1 MINKKQKKIIQI
13 VLFSFIS
20 IFILFCIIACLPK
33 PPITPAKV
41 IAELELNKD
50 ITVYSN
56 DIVDLD
62 SPKVYNVNGEYYF
75 GDFYYINDN
84 IVYALDLSNSKMI
97 IAEGNDIRNFNL
109 EYNSL
114 EKSKISLID
123 DNQNIY
129 ITGYDSRFIDNII
142 VSNITISLPSESP
155 TVEGDDNP
163 RTGTYT
169 ITVTNTNYTKV
180 GFVSLNK
187 ISPEGKILYNIDSII
202 ENEYESL
209 IKLFSLTNDKFAVLK
224 RDRNKIPIINIYDM
238 NTGKM
243 ENEYLLSTIEY
254 ADTNTMSYREIIDC
268 VYVADKEVIA
278 ILTMNIENGKHKDDV
293 IYTTEINNFNL
304 AEGYRI
310 PSRDNSL
317 AVGISSSGRVTYTGI
332 ENGMYFFI
340 RTNPFLSQNYSKE
353 YMGTDGL
360 NKLRGINIFNDLI
373 YGFSVE
379 NDKIR
384 FQNY

>member
-1 MINKKQKKIIQI
+1 MRFNRFTILLIILSLI
-13 VLFSFIS
+13 IFS
-20 IFILFCIIACLPK
+20 CIISCLPK

-62 SPKVYNVNGEYYF
+62 SPKVYNVNGQYYF

-97 IAEGNDIRNFNL
+97 IAEGSDIRNFNL
-109 EYNSL
+109 EYNNL

-129 ITGYDSRFIDNII
+129 ITGHDLRLIDNIV
-142 VSNITISLPSESP
+142 VSNITMTLPSESP

-163 RTGTYT
+163 HTGTYT
-169 ITVTNTNYTKV
+169 IQVTNTNYTKV

-243 ENEYLLSTIEY
+243 ENEYLLSAIEY

-268 VYVADKEVIA
+268 VYIVDKEVIA

-304 AEGYRI
+304 IEGYRI

-353 YMGTDGL
+353 YMGTDGF
-360 NKLRGINIFNDLI
+360 NKLRGINIFNDYI
-373 YGFSVE
+373 YIMF
-379 NDKIR
+379 
-384 FQNY
+384 FF

>member
-1 MINKKQKKIIQI
+1 MRFNRFTILLIILSLI
-13 VLFSFIS
+13 IFS
-20 IFILFCIIACLPK
+20 CIISCLPK
-33 PPITPAKV
+33 PPITPAKI

-62 SPKVYNVNGEYYF
+62 SPKVYNVNGQYYF

-97 IAEGNDIRNFNL
+97 IAEGSDIRNFNL
-109 EYNSL
+109 EYNNL

-129 ITGYDSRFIDNII
+129 ITGHDLRLIDNIV
-142 VSNITISLPSESP
+142 VSNITMTLPSESP

-163 RTGTYT
+163 HTGTYT
-169 ITVTNTNYTKV
+169 IQVTNTNYTKV

-243 ENEYLLSTIEY
+243 ENEYLLSAIEY

-268 VYVADKEVIA
+268 VYVEDKEVIA

-304 AEGYRI
+304 VEGYRI

-360 NKLRGINIFNDLI
+360 NKLRGINIFNDSI

-379 NDKIR
+379 NDKIK

>member
-1 MINKKQKKIIQI
+1 MRFNRFTILLIILSLVI
-13 VLFSFIS
+13 FS
-20 IFILFCIIACLPK
+20 CIISCLPK

-62 SPKVYNVNGEYYF
+62 SPKVYNVNGQYYF

-97 IAEGNDIRNFNL
+97 IAEGSDIRNFNL
-109 EYNSL
+109 EYNNL

-129 ITGYDSRFIDNII
+129 ITGHDLRLIDNIV
-142 VSNITISLPSESP
+142 VSNITMTLPSESP

-163 RTGTYT
+163 HTGTYT
-169 ITVTNTNYTKV
+169 IQVTNTNYTKV

-243 ENEYLLSTIEY
+243 ENEYLLSAIEY

-268 VYVADKEVIA
+268 VYIVDKEVIA

-304 AEGYRI
+304 IEGYRI

-360 NKLRGINIFNDLI
+360 NKLRGINIFNDSI

-379 NDKIR
+379 NDKIK

>member
-1 MINKKQKKIIQI
+1 MRINYFIILLTI
-13 VLFSFIS
+13 LFL
-20 IFILFCIIACLPK
+20 FILSCLPK

-62 SPKVYNVNGEYYF
+62 SPKVYNVNGQYYF
-75 GDFYYINDN
+75 GDFYYINNN
-84 IVYALDLSNSKMI
+84 IVYALDLSNSRII
-97 IAEGNDIRNFNL
+97 IAESDNIKYIPL
-109 EYNSL
+109 EYKNL

-123 DNQNIY
+123 NNQNIY
-129 ITGYDSRFIDNII
+129 ITGHETRYIGNVV
-142 VSNITISLPSESP
+142 VSNITMSLPSESP
-155 TVEGDDNP
+155 TAEGDEVSH
-163 RTGTYT
+163 RGTYT
-169 ITVTNTNYTKV
+169 IIVTNTNYTKV

-187 ISPEGKILYNIDSII
+187 ISPEGNVLYNIDSIV

-224 RDRNKIPIINIYDM
+224 RDKNKIPIIDIYDM

-254 ADTNTMSYREIIDC
+254 VDTNTMSYREIIDC
-268 VYVADKEVIA
+268 VYVEGKEVIA

-293 IYTTEINNFNL
+293 IYTTGINNFNL
-304 AEGYRI
+304 IEGYRI
-310 PSRDNSL
+310 PSRNNSL

-360 NKLRGINIFNDLI
+360 NKLRGINIFNDSI
-373 YGFSVE
+373 YGFLIE
-379 NDKIR
+379 NDKIK

>member
-1 MINKKQKKIIQI
+1 MRFNRFTILLI
-13 VLFSFIS
+13 VLLLIIFS
-20 IFILFCIIACLPK
+20 CIISCLPK
-33 PPITPAKV
+33 PPITPAKI

-75 GDFYYINDN
+75 GDFYYIEGN
-84 IVYALDLSNSKMI
+84 IVYALDLSNSRMI
-97 IAEGNDIRNFNL
+97 IAEGSNIRNFAL
-109 EYNSL
+109 EYKNL

-129 ITGYDSRFIDNII
+129 LTGHDLRLVDNIVI
-142 VSNITISLPSESP
+142 TNITMTLPSESP

-163 RTGTYT
+163 HTGTYT
-169 ITVTNTNYTKV
+169 IQVTNTNYTKV

-238 NTGKM
+238 NTGIM

-268 VYVADKEVIA
+268 VYVEGKDVIA

-293 IYTTEINNFNL
+293 IYTTGINNFNL
-304 AEGYRI
+304 IEGYRI

-360 NKLRGINIFNDLI
+360 NKLRGINIFNDSI

-379 NDKIR
+379 SDKIK

>member
-1 MINKKQKKIIQI
+1 MRINYFIILLTI
-13 VLFSFIS
+13 LYL
-20 IFILFCIIACLPK
+20 FILSCLPK

-62 SPKVYNVNGEYYF
+62 SPKVYNVNGQYYF
-75 GDFYYINDN
+75 GDFYYINNN
-84 IVYALDLSNSKMI
+84 IVYALDLSNSRII
-97 IAEGNDIRNFNL
+97 IAESDNIKYIPL
-109 EYNSL
+109 EYKNL

-123 DNQNIY
+123 NNQNIY
-129 ITGYDSRFIDNII
+129 ITGHETRYIGNVVF
-142 VSNITISLPSESP
+142 SNITMSLPSESP
-155 TVEGDDNP
+155 TAEGDEVSH
-163 RTGTYT
+163 RGTYT
-169 ITVTNTNYTKV
+169 IIVTNTNYTKV

-187 ISPEGKILYNIDSII
+187 ISPEGNVLYNIDSIV

-224 RDRNKIPIINIYDM
+224 RDKNKTPIIDIYDM

-254 ADTNTMSYREIIDC
+254 VDTNTMSYREIIDC
-268 VYVADKEVIA
+268 VYVEGKEVIA

-293 IYTTEINNFNL
+293 IYTTGINNFNL
-304 AEGYRI
+304 IEGYRI
-310 PSRDNSL
+310 PSRNNSL

-360 NKLRGINIFNDLI
+360 NKLRGINIFNDSI
-373 YGFSVE
+373 YGFLIE
-379 NDKIR
+379 NDKIK

>member
-1 MINKKQKKIIQI
+1 MRINYFIILLTI
-13 VLFSFIS
+13 LFL
-20 IFILFCIIACLPK
+20 FILSCLPK

-62 SPKVYNVNGEYYF
+62 SPKVYNVNGQYYF
-75 GDFYYINDN
+75 GDFYYINNN
-84 IVYALDLSNSKMI
+84 IVYALDLSNSRII
-97 IAEGNDIRNFNL
+97 IAESDNIKYIPL
-109 EYNSL
+109 EYKNL

-123 DNQNIY
+123 NNQNIY
-129 ITGYDSRFIDNII
+129 ITGHEIRYIGNVV
-142 VSNITISLPSESP
+142 VSNITMSLPSESP
-155 TVEGDDNP
+155 TAEGDEVSH
-163 RTGTYT
+163 RGTYT
-169 ITVTNTNYTKV
+169 IIVTNTNYTKV

-187 ISPEGKILYNIDSII
+187 ISPEGKILYSVDSII

-209 IKLFSLTNDKFAVLK
+209 EKLFSLNDDKFAVLK
-224 RDRNKIPIINIYDM
+224 RDKNRIPIINIYDI

-243 ENEYLLSTIEY
+243 ENEYLLSSIEY

-268 VYVADKEVIA
+268 VYIFEKQLIA
-278 ILTMNIENGKHKDDV
+278 ILTMNIVNGKHKEDT

-304 AEGYRI
+304 KESYKI

-332 ENGMYFFI
+332 NNGMYFFI

-353 YMGTDGL
+353 YMGVDGL
-360 NKLRGINIFNDLI
+360 NKLRGINIFNDSI
-373 YGFSVE
+373 YGFLIE
-379 NDKIR
+379 NDKIK

>member
-1 MINKKQKKIIQI
+1 MRINYFIILLTI
-13 VLFSFIS
+13 LFL
-20 IFILFCIIACLPK
+20 FILSCLPK

-62 SPKVYNVNGEYYF
+62 SPKVYNVNGQYYF
-75 GDFYYINDN
+75 GDFYYINNN
-84 IVYALDLSNSKMI
+84 IVYALDLSNLRII
-97 IAEGNDIRNFNL
+97 IAESDNIKYIPL
-109 EYNSL
+109 EYKNL

-123 DNQNIY
+123 NNQNIY
-129 ITGYDSRFIDNII
+129 ITGHETRYIGNVV
-142 VSNITISLPSESP
+142 VSNITMSLPSESP
-155 TVEGDDNP
+155 TAEGDEASH
-163 RTGTYT
+163 RGTYT
-169 ITVTNTNYTKV
+169 IIVTNTNYTKV

-187 ISPEGKILYNIDSII
+187 ISPEGKILYSVDSII

-209 IKLFSLTNDKFAVLK
+209 EKLFSLNDDKFAVLK
-224 RDRNKIPIINIYDM
+224 RDKNRIPIINIYDI

-243 ENEYLLSTIEY
+243 ENEYLLSSIEY

-268 VYVADKEVIA
+268 VYIFEKQLIA
-278 ILTMNIENGKHKDDV
+278 ILTMNIVNGKHKEDT

-304 AEGYRI
+304 KEAYKI

-332 ENGMYFFI
+332 NNGMYFFI

-353 YMGTDGL
+353 YMGVDGL
-360 NKLRGINIFNDLI
+360 NKLRGINIFNDSI
-373 YGFSVE
+373 YGFLIE
-379 NDKIR
+379 NDKIK

>member
-1 MINKKQKKIIQI
+1 MRINYFIILLTI
-13 VLFSFIS
+13 LFL
-20 IFILFCIIACLPK
+20 FILSCLPK

-41 IAELELNKD
+41 IAELQLNKD

-62 SPKVYNVNGEYYF
+62 SPKVYNVNGQYYF
-75 GDFYYINDN
+75 GDFYYINNN
-84 IVYALDLSNSKMI
+84 IVYALDLSNSRII
-97 IAEGNDIRNFNL
+97 IAESDNIKYIPL
-109 EYNSL
+109 EYKNL

-123 DNQNIY
+123 NNQNIY
-129 ITGYDSRFIDNII
+129 ITGHETRYIGNVV
-142 VSNITISLPSESP
+142 VSNITMSLPSESP
-155 TVEGDDNP
+155 TAEGDEASH
-163 RTGTYT
+163 RGTYT
-169 ITVTNTNYTKV
+169 IIVTNTNYTKV

-187 ISPEGKILYNIDSII
+187 ISPEGKILYSVDSII

-209 IKLFSLTNDKFAVLK
+209 EKLFSLNDDKFAVLK
-224 RDRNKIPIINIYDM
+224 RDKNRIPIINIYDI

-243 ENEYLLSTIEY
+243 ENEYLLSSIEY

-268 VYVADKEVIA
+268 VYIFEKQLIA
-278 ILTMNIENGKHKDDV
+278 ILTMNIVNGKHKEDT

-304 AEGYRI
+304 KESYKI

-332 ENGMYFFI
+332 NNGMYFFI

-353 YMGTDGL
+353 YMGVDGL
-360 NKLRGINIFNDLI
+360 NKLRGINIFNDSI
-373 YGFSVE
+373 YGFLIE
-379 NDKIR
+379 NDKIK

>member
-1 MINKKQKKIIQI
+1 MRINYFIILLTI
-13 VLFSFIS
+13 LSL
-20 IFILFCIIACLPK
+20 FILSCLPK

-62 SPKVYNVNGEYYF
+62 SPKVYNVNGQYYF
-75 GDFYYINDN
+75 GDFYYINNN
-84 IVYALDLSNSKMI
+84 IVYALDLSNSRII
-97 IAEGNDIRNFNL
+97 IAESDNIKYIPL
-109 EYNSL
+109 EYKNL

-123 DNQNIY
+123 NNQNIY
-129 ITGYDSRFIDNII
+129 ITGHETRYIGNVV
-142 VSNITISLPSESP
+142 VSNITMSLPSESP
-155 TVEGDDNP
+155 TAEGDEVSH
-163 RTGTYT
+163 RGTYT
-169 ITVTNTNYTKV
+169 IIVTNTNYTKV

-187 ISPEGKILYNIDSII
+187 ISPEGNVLYNIDSIV

-224 RDRNKIPIINIYDM
+224 RDKNKIPIIDIYDM

-254 ADTNTMSYREIIDC
+254 VDTNTMSYREIIDC
-268 VYVADKEVIA
+268 VYVEGKEVIA

-293 IYTTEINNFNL
+293 IYTTGINNFNL
-304 AEGYRI
+304 IEGYRI
-310 PSRDNSL
+310 PSRNNSL

-360 NKLRGINIFNDLI
+360 NKLRGINIFNDSI
-373 YGFSVE
+373 YGFLIE
-379 NDKIR
+379 NDKIK

>member
-1 MINKKQKKIIQI
+1 MRINYFIILLTI
-13 VLFSFIS
+13 LFL
-20 IFILFCIIACLPK
+20 FILSCLPK

-50 ITVYSN
+50 ITIYSN

-62 SPKVYNVNGEYYF
+62 SPKVYNVNGQYYF
-75 GDFYYINDN
+75 GDFYYINNN
-84 IVYALDLSNSKMI
+84 IVYALDLSNSRII
-97 IAEGNDIRNFNL
+97 IAESDNIKYIPL
-109 EYNSL
+109 EYKNL

-123 DNQNIY
+123 NNQNIY
-129 ITGYDSRFIDNII
+129 ITGHETRYIGNVV
-142 VSNITISLPSESP
+142 VSNITMSLPSESP
-155 TVEGDDNP
+155 TAEGDEVSH
-163 RTGTYT
+163 RGTYT
-169 ITVTNTNYTKV
+169 IIVTNTNYTKI

-187 ISPEGKILYNIDSII
+187 ISPEGKILYSVDSII

-209 IKLFSLTNDKFAVLK
+209 EKLFSLNEDKFAVLK
-224 RDRNKIPIINIYDM
+224 RDKNRIPIINIYDI

-243 ENEYLLSTIEY
+243 EKEYLLSSIEY

-268 VYVADKEVIA
+268 VYIFEKQLIA
-278 ILTMNIENGKHKDDV
+278 ILTMNIVNGKHKEDT

-304 AEGYRI
+304 KESYKI

-332 ENGMYFFI
+332 NNGMYFFI

-353 YMGTDGL
+353 YMGVDGL
-360 NKLRGINIFNDLI
+360 NKLRGINIFNDSI
-373 YGFSVE
+373 YGFLIE
-379 NDKIR
+379 NDKIK

>member
-1 MINKKQKKIIQI
+1 MNYFIILLTI
-13 VLFSFIS
+13 LSLL
-20 IFILFCIIACLPK
+20 FILSCLPK

-62 SPKVYNVNGEYYF
+62 SPKVYNVNGQYYF
-75 GDFYYINDN
+75 GDFYYINNN
-84 IVYALDLSNSKMI
+84 IVYALDLSNSRII
-97 IAEGNDIRNFNL
+97 IAESDNIKYIPL
-109 EYNSL
+109 EYKNL

-123 DNQNIY
+123 NNQNIY
-129 ITGYDSRFIDNII
+129 ITGHETRYIGNVV
-142 VSNITISLPSESP
+142 VSNITMSLPSESP
-155 TVEGDDNP
+155 TAEGDEVSH
-163 RTGTYT
+163 RGTYT
-169 ITVTNTNYTKV
+169 IIVTNTNYTKV

-187 ISPEGKILYNIDSII
+187 ISPEGKILYSVDSII

-209 IKLFSLTNDKFAVLK
+209 EKLFSLNDDKFAVLK
-224 RDRNKIPIINIYDM
+224 RDKNRIPIINIYDI

-243 ENEYLLSTIEY
+243 ENEYLLSSIEY

-268 VYVADKEVIA
+268 VYIFEKQLIA
-278 ILTMNIENGKHKDDV
+278 ILTMNIVNGKHKEDT

-304 AEGYRI
+304 KESYKI

-332 ENGMYFFI
+332 NNGMYFFI

-353 YMGTDGL
+353 YMGVDGL
-360 NKLRGINIFNDLI
+360 NKLRGINIFNDSI
-373 YGFSVE
+373 YGFLIE
-379 NDKIR
+379 NDKIK

>member
-1 MINKKQKKIIQI
+1 MRFNRFTILLIILSLI
-13 VLFSFIS
+13 IFS
-20 IFILFCIIACLPK
+20 CIISCLPK

-62 SPKVYNVNGEYYF
+62 SPKVYNVNGQYYF

-97 IAEGNDIRNFNL
+97 IAEGSDIRNFNL
-109 EYNSL
+109 EYNNL

-129 ITGYDSRFIDNII
+129 ITGHDLRLIDNIV
-142 VSNITISLPSESP
+142 VSNITMTLPSESP

-163 RTGTYT
+163 HTGTYT
-169 ITVTNTNYTKV
+169 IQVTNTNYTKV

-243 ENEYLLSTIEY
+243 ENEYLLSAIEY

-268 VYVADKEVIA
+268 VYVEDKEVIA

-304 AEGYRI
+304 IEGYRI

-360 NKLRGINIFNDLI
+360 NKLRGINIFNDSI

-379 NDKIR
+379 NDKIK

>member
-1 MINKKQKKIIQI
+1 MRINYFIILLTI
-13 VLFSFIS
+13 LYL
-20 IFILFCIIACLPK
+20 FILSCLPK

-62 SPKVYNVNGEYYF
+62 SPKVYNVNGQYYF
-75 GDFYYINDN
+75 GDFYYINNN
-84 IVYALDLSNSKMI
+84 IVYALDLSNSRII
-97 IAEGNDIRNFNL
+97 IAESDNIKYIPL
-109 EYNSL
+109 EYKNL

-123 DNQNIY
+123 NNQNIY
-129 ITGYDSRFIDNII
+129 ITGHETRYIGNVV
-142 VSNITISLPSESP
+142 VSNITMSLPSESP
-155 TVEGDDNP
+155 TAEGDEASH
-163 RTGTYT
+163 RGTYT
-169 ITVTNTNYTKV
+169 IIVTNTNYTKV

-187 ISPEGKILYNIDSII
+187 ISPEGKILYSVDSII

-209 IKLFSLTNDKFAVLK
+209 EKLFSLNDDKFAVLK
-224 RDRNKIPIINIYDM
+224 RDKNRIPIINIYDI

-243 ENEYLLSTIEY
+243 ENEYLLSSIEY

-268 VYVADKEVIA
+268 VYIFEKQLIA
-278 ILTMNIENGKHKDDV
+278 ILTMNIVNGKHKEDT

-304 AEGYRI
+304 KESYKI

-332 ENGMYFFI
+332 NNGMYFFI

-353 YMGTDGL
+353 YMGVDGL
-360 NKLRGINIFNDLI
+360 NKLRGINIFNDSI
-373 YGFSVE
+373 YGFLIE
-379 NDKIR
+379 NDKIK

>member
-1 MINKKQKKIIQI
+1 MRINYFIILLTI
-13 VLFSFIS
+13 LSL
-20 IFILFCIIACLPK
+20 FILSCLPK
-33 PPITPAKV
+33 TPITPAKV

-62 SPKVYNVNGEYYF
+62 SPKVYNVNGQYYF
-75 GDFYYINDN
+75 GDFYYINNN
-84 IVYALDLSNSKMI
+84 IVYALDLSNSRII
-97 IAEGNDIRNFNL
+97 IAESDNIKYIPL
-109 EYNSL
+109 EYKNL

-123 DNQNIY
+123 NNQNIY
-129 ITGYDSRFIDNII
+129 ITGHETRYIGDVV
-142 VSNITISLPSESP
+142 VSNITMSLPSESP
-155 TVEGDDNP
+155 TAEGDEVSH
-163 RTGTYT
+163 RGTYT
-169 ITVTNTNYTKV
+169 IIVTNTNYTKV

-187 ISPEGKILYNIDSII
+187 ISPEGKILYSVDSII

-209 IKLFSLTNDKFAVLK
+209 EKLFSLNDDKFAVLK
-224 RDRNKIPIINIYDM
+224 RDKNRIPIINIYDI

-243 ENEYLLSTIEY
+243 ENEYLLSSIEY

-268 VYVADKEVIA
+268 VYIFEKQLIA
-278 ILTMNIENGKHKDDV
+278 ILTMNIVNGKHKEDT

-304 AEGYRI
+304 KESYKI

-332 ENGMYFFI
+332 NNGMYFFI

-353 YMGTDGL
+353 YMGVDGL
-360 NKLRGINIFNDLI
+360 NKLRGINIFNDSI
-373 YGFSVE
+373 YGFLIE
-379 NDKIR
+379 NDKIK

>member
-1 MINKKQKKIIQI
+1 MKNRLIIF
-13 VLFSFIS
+13 LSL
-20 IFILFCIIACLPK
+20 FILSCLPK

-62 SPKVYNVNGEYYF
+62 SPKVYNVNGQYYF
-75 GDFYYINDN
+75 GDFYYIEGN
-84 IVYALDLSNSKMI
+84 IVYALDLSNSRII
-97 IAEGNDIRNFNL
+97 IAESDNIKYIPL
-109 EYNSL
+109 EYKNL

-123 DNQNIY
+123 NNQNIY
-129 ITGYDSRFIDNII
+129 ITGHETRYIGNIV
-142 VSNITISLPSESP
+142 VSNITMSLPSESP
-155 TVEGDDNP
+155 TAEGDEASH
-163 RTGTYT
+163 RGTYT
-169 ITVTNTNYTKV
+169 IIVTNTNYTKV

-187 ISPEGKILYNIDSII
+187 ISPEGKILYSVDSII

-209 IKLFSLTNDKFAVLK
+209 EKLFSLNDDKFAVLK
-224 RDRNKIPIINIYDM
+224 RDKNRIPIINIYDI

-243 ENEYLLSTIEY
+243 ENEYLLSSIEY

-268 VYVADKEVIA
+268 VYIFEKQLIA
-278 ILTMNIENGKHKDDV
+278 ILTMNIVNGKHKEDT

-304 AEGYRI
+304 KESYKI

-332 ENGMYFFI
+332 NNGMYFFI

-353 YMGTDGL
+353 YMGVDGL
-360 NKLRGINIFNDLI
+360 NKLRGINIFNDSI
-373 YGFSVE
+373 YGFLIE
-379 NDKIR
+379 NDKIK

>member
-1 MINKKQKKIIQI
+1 MRINYFIILLTI
-13 VLFSFIS
+13 LSL
-20 IFILFCIIACLPK
+20 FILSCLPK

-41 IAELELNKD
+41 IAELKLNKN

-62 SPKVYNVNGEYYF
+62 SPKVYNVNGQYYF
-75 GDFYYINDN
+75 GDFYYINNN
-84 IVYALDLSNSKMI
+84 IVYALDLSNSRII
-97 IAEGNDIRNFNL
+97 IAESDNIKYIPL
-109 EYNSL
+109 EYKNL

-123 DNQNIY
+123 NNKNIY
-129 ITGYDSRFIDNII
+129 ITGHETRYIGNIV
-142 VSNITISLPSESP
+142 VSNITMSLPSESP
-155 TVEGDDNP
+155 TAEGDEASH
-163 RTGTYT
+163 RGTYT
-169 ITVTNTNYTKV
+169 IIVTNTNYTKV

-187 ISPEGKILYNIDSII
+187 ISPEGKILYSVDSII

-209 IKLFSLTNDKFAVLK
+209 EKLFSLNDDKFAVLK
-224 RDRNKIPIINIYDM
+224 RDKNRIPIINIYDI

-243 ENEYLLSTIEY
+243 ENEYLLSSIEY

-268 VYVADKEVIA
+268 VYIFEKQLIA
-278 ILTMNIENGKHKDDV
+278 ILTMNIVNGKHKEDT

-304 AEGYRI
+304 KESYKI

-332 ENGMYFFI
+332 NNGMYFFI

-353 YMGTDGL
+353 YMGVDGL
-360 NKLRGINIFNDLI
+360 NKLRGINIFNDSI
-373 YGFSVE
+373 YGFLIE
-379 NDKIR
+379 NDKIK

>member
-1 MINKKQKKIIQI
+1 MRFNHFTILLIILSLI
-13 VLFSFIS
+13 IFS
-20 IFILFCIIACLPK
+20 CIISCLPK

-62 SPKVYNVNGEYYF
+62 SPKVYNVNGQYYF

-97 IAEGNDIRNFNL
+97 IAEGSDIRNFNL
-109 EYNSL
+109 EYNNL

-129 ITGYDSRFIDNII
+129 ITGHDLRLIDNIV
-142 VSNITISLPSESP
+142 VSNITMTLPSESP

-163 RTGTYT
+163 HTGTYT
-169 ITVTNTNYTKV
+169 IQVTNTNYTKV

-243 ENEYLLSTIEY
+243 ENEYLLSAIEY

-268 VYVADKEVIA
+268 VYIVDKEVIA

-304 AEGYRI
+304 IEGYRI

-360 NKLRGINIFNDLI
+360 NKLRGINIFNDSI

-379 NDKIR
+379 NDKIK

>member
-1 MINKKQKKIIQI
+1 MRFNRFSILLI
-13 VLFSFIS
+13 VLLLIIFS
-20 IFILFCIIACLPK
+20 CIISCLPK
-33 PPITPAKV
+33 PPITPAKI

-75 GDFYYINDN
+75 GDFYYIEGN
-84 IVYALDLSNSKMI
+84 IVYALDLSNSRMI
-97 IAEGNDIRNFNL
+97 IAEGSNVRNFAL
-109 EYNSL
+109 EYKNL

-129 ITGYDSRFIDNII
+129 LTGHDLRLVDNIVI
-142 VSNITISLPSESP
+142 TNITMTLPSESP

-163 RTGTYT
+163 HTGTYT
-169 ITVTNTNYTKV
+169 IQVTNTNYTKV

-268 VYVADKEVIA
+268 VYVEGKDVIA

-304 AEGYRI
+304 IEGYRI

-360 NKLRGINIFNDLI
+360 NKLRGINIFNDSI

-379 NDKIR
+379 SDKIK

>member
-1 MINKKQKKIIQI
+1 MRFNRFTILLIILSLI
-13 VLFSFIS
+13 IFS
-20 IFILFCIIACLPK
+20 CIISCLPK

-62 SPKVYNVNGEYYF
+62 SPKVYNVNGQYYF

-84 IVYALDLSNSKMI
+84 IVYAIDLSNSKMI
-97 IAEGNDIRNFNL
+97 IAEGSDIRNFNL
-109 EYNSL
+109 EYNNL

-129 ITGYDSRFIDNII
+129 ITGHDLRLIDNIV
-142 VSNITISLPSESP
+142 VSNITMTLPSESP

-163 RTGTYT
+163 HTGTYT
-169 ITVTNTNYTKV
+169 IQVTNTNYTKV

-243 ENEYLLSTIEY
+243 ENEYLLSDIEY

-268 VYVADKEVIA
+268 VYVEDKEVIA

-304 AEGYRI
+304 IEGYRI

-360 NKLRGINIFNDLI
+360 NKLRGINIFNDSI

-379 NDKIR
+379 NDKIK

>member
-1 MINKKQKKIIQI
+1 MRINYFIILLTI
-13 VLFSFIS
+13 LFL
-20 IFILFCIIACLPK
+20 FILSCLPK

-62 SPKVYNVNGEYYF
+62 SPKVYNVNGQYYF
-75 GDFYYINDN
+75 GDFYYINNN
-84 IVYALDLSNSKMI
+84 IVYALDLSNSRII
-97 IAEGNDIRNFNL
+97 IAESDNIKYIPL
-109 EYNSL
+109 EYKNL

-123 DNQNIY
+123 NNQNIY
-129 ITGYDSRFIDNII
+129 ITGHETRYIGNVV
-142 VSNITISLPSESP
+142 VSNITMSLPSESP
-155 TVEGDDNP
+155 TAEGDEVSH
-163 RTGTYT
+163 RGTYT
-169 ITVTNTNYTKV
+169 IIVTNTNYTKV

-187 ISPEGKILYNIDSII
+187 ISPEGKILYSVDSII

-209 IKLFSLTNDKFAVLK
+209 EKLFSLNDDKFAVLK
-224 RDRNKIPIINIYDM
+224 RDKNRIPIINIYDI

-243 ENEYLLSTIEY
+243 EKEYLLSSIEY

-268 VYVADKEVIA
+268 VYIFEKQLIA
-278 ILTMNIENGKHKDDV
+278 ILTMNIVNGKHKEDT

-304 AEGYRI
+304 KESYKI

-332 ENGMYFFI
+332 NNGMYFFI

-353 YMGTDGL
+353 YMGVDGL
-360 NKLRGINIFNDLI
+360 NKLRGINIFNDSI
-373 YGFSVE
+373 YGFLIE
-379 NDKIR
+379 NDKIK

>member
-1 MINKKQKKIIQI
+1 MRINYFIILLTI
-13 VLFSFIS
+13 LFL
-20 IFILFCIIACLPK
+20 FILSCLPK

-62 SPKVYNVNGEYYF
+62 SPKVYNVNGQYYF
-75 GDFYYINDN
+75 GDFYYINNN
-84 IVYALDLSNSKMI
+84 IVYALDLSNSRII
-97 IAEGNDIRNFNL
+97 IAESDNIKYIPL
-109 EYNSL
+109 EYKNL

-123 DNQNIY
+123 NNQNIY
-129 ITGYDSRFIDNII
+129 ITGHETRYIGNVV
-142 VSNITISLPSESP
+142 VSNITMSLPSESP
-155 TVEGDDNP
+155 TAEGDEASH
-163 RTGTYT
+163 RGTYT
-169 ITVTNTNYTKV
+169 IIVTNTNYTKV

-187 ISPEGKILYNIDSII
+187 ISPEGKILYSVDSII

-209 IKLFSLTNDKFAVLK
+209 EKLFSLNDDKFAVLK
-224 RDRNKIPIINIYDM
+224 RDKNRIPIINIYDI

-243 ENEYLLSTIEY
+243 ENEYLLSSIEY

-268 VYVADKEVIA
+268 VYIFEKQLIA
-278 ILTMNIENGKHKDDV
+278 ILTMNIVNGKHKEDT

-304 AEGYRI
+304 KEAYKI

-332 ENGMYFFI
+332 NNGMYFFI

-353 YMGTDGL
+353 YMGVDGL
-360 NKLRGINIFNDLI
+360 NKLRGINIFNDSI
-373 YGFSVE
+373 YGFLIE
-379 NDKIR
+379 NDKIK

>member
-1 MINKKQKKIIQI
+1 MRFNRFTILLIILSLI
-13 VLFSFIS
+13 IFS
-20 IFILFCIIACLPK
+20 CIISCLPK
-33 PPITPAKV
+33 PPITPAKI

-62 SPKVYNVNGEYYF
+62 SPKVYNVNGQYYF

-97 IAEGNDIRNFNL
+97 IAEGSDIRNFNL
-109 EYNSL
+109 EYNNL

-129 ITGYDSRFIDNII
+129 ITGHDLRLIDNIV
-142 VSNITISLPSESP
+142 VSNITMTLPSESP

-163 RTGTYT
+163 HTGTYT
-169 ITVTNTNYTKV
+169 IQVTNTNYTKV

-243 ENEYLLSTIEY
+243 ENEYLLSAIEY

-268 VYVADKEVIA
+268 VYVEDKEVIA

-304 AEGYRI
+304 IEGYRI

-360 NKLRGINIFNDLI
+360 NKLRGINIFNDSI

-379 NDKIR
+379 NDKIK

>member
-1 MINKKQKKIIQI
+1 MRFNRFTILLIILSLI
-13 VLFSFIS
+13 IFS
-20 IFILFCIIACLPK
+20 CIISCLPK

-62 SPKVYNVNGEYYF
+62 SPKVYNVNGQYYF
-75 GDFYYINDN
+75 GDFYYINNN

-97 IAEGNDIRNFNL
+97 IAEGSDVRNFNL
-109 EYNSL
+109 EYNNL

-129 ITGYDSRFIDNII
+129 ITGHDLRLIDNIV
-142 VSNITISLPSESP
+142 VSNITMTLPSESP

-163 RTGTYT
+163 HTGTYT
-169 ITVTNTNYTKV
+169 IQVTNTNYTKV

-243 ENEYLLSTIEY
+243 ENEYLLSSIEY

-268 VYVADKEVIA
+268 VYVEDKEVIA

-304 AEGYRI
+304 IEGYRI

-360 NKLRGINIFNDLI
+360 NKLRGINIFNDSI

-379 NDKIR
+379 NDKIK

>member
-1 MINKKQKKIIQI
+1 MRFNRFTILLIILSLI
-13 VLFSFIS
+13 IFS
-20 IFILFCIIACLPK
+20 CIISCLPK

-62 SPKVYNVNGEYYF
+62 SPKVYNVNGQYYF
-75 GDFYYINDN
+75 GDFYYINNN

-97 IAEGNDIRNFNL
+97 IAEGSNIRNFNL
-109 EYNSL
+109 EYNNL

-129 ITGYDSRFIDNII
+129 ITGHDLRLIDNIV
-142 VSNITISLPSESP
+142 VSNITMTLPSESP

-163 RTGTYT
+163 HTGTYN
-169 ITVTNTNYTKV
+169 IQVTNTNYTKV

-243 ENEYLLSTIEY
+243 ENEYLLSAIEY

-268 VYVADKEVIA
+268 VYVEDKEVIA

-304 AEGYRI
+304 IEGYRI

-360 NKLRGINIFNDLI
+360 NKLRGINIFNDSI

-379 NDKIR
+379 NDKIK

>member
-1 MINKKQKKIIQI
+1 MRFNHFTILLIILSLI
-13 VLFSFIS
+13 IFS
-20 IFILFCIIACLPK
+20 CIISCLPK

-62 SPKVYNVNGEYYF
+62 SPKVYNVNGQYYF

-97 IAEGNDIRNFNL
+97 IAEGSDIRNFNL
-109 EYNSL
+109 EYNNL

-129 ITGYDSRFIDNII
+129 ITGHDLRLIDNIV
-142 VSNITISLPSESP
+142 VSNITMTLPSESP

-163 RTGTYT
+163 HTGTYT
-169 ITVTNTNYTKV
+169 IQVTNTNYTKV

-243 ENEYLLSTIEY
+243 ENEYLLSAIEY

-268 VYVADKEVIA
+268 VYVEDKEVIA

-304 AEGYRI
+304 IEGYRI

-360 NKLRGINIFNDLI
+360 NKLRGINIFNDSI

-379 NDKIR
+379 NDKIK

>member
-1 MINKKQKKIIQI
+1 MRINYFIILLTI
-13 VLFSFIS
+13 LSL
-20 IFILFCIIACLPK
+20 FILSCLPK

-62 SPKVYNVNGEYYF
+62 SPKVYNVNGQYYF
-75 GDFYYINDN
+75 GDFYYINNN
-84 IVYALDLSNSKMI
+84 IVYALDLSNSRII
-97 IAEGNDIRNFNL
+97 IAESDNIKYIPL
-109 EYNSL
+109 EYKNL

-123 DNQNIY
+123 NNQNIY
-129 ITGYDSRFIDNII
+129 ITGHETRYIGNVV
-142 VSNITISLPSESP
+142 VSNITMSLPSESP
-155 TVEGDDNP
+155 TAEGDEASH
-163 RTGTYT
+163 RGTYT
-169 ITVTNTNYTKV
+169 IIVTNTNYTKV

-187 ISPEGKILYNIDSII
+187 ISPEGKILYSVDSII

-209 IKLFSLTNDKFAVLK
+209 EKLFSLNDDKFAVLK
-224 RDRNKIPIINIYDM
+224 RDKNRIPIINIYDI

-243 ENEYLLSTIEY
+243 ENEYLLSSIEY

-268 VYVADKEVIA
+268 VYIFEKQLIA
-278 ILTMNIENGKHKDDV
+278 ILTMNIVNGKHKEDT

-304 AEGYRI
+304 KESYKI

-317 AVGISSSGRVTYTGI
+317 AVGISSRGRVTYTGI
-332 ENGMYFFI
+332 NNGMYFFI

-353 YMGTDGL
+353 YMGVDGL
-360 NKLRGINIFNDLI
+360 NKLRGINIFNDSI
-373 YGFSVE
+373 YGFLIE
-379 NDKIR
+379 NDKIK

>member
-1 MINKKQKKIIQI
+1 MKFNRFTILLVVLSSII
-13 VLFSFIS
+13 FS
-20 IFILFCIIACLPK
+20 CIISCLPK
-33 PPITPAKV
+33 PPITPAKI

-75 GDFYYINDN
+75 GDFYYIEGN
-84 IVYALDLSNSKMI
+84 IVYALDLSNSRMI
-97 IAEGNDIRNFNL
+97 IAEGSNVRDFAL
-109 EYNSL
+109 EYKNL

-123 DNQNIY
+123 NNQNIY
-129 ITGYDSRFIDNII
+129 LTGHDLRLVDNIVI
-142 VSNITISLPSESP
+142 TNITMTLPSESP

-163 RTGTYT
+163 HTGTYT
-169 ITVTNTNYTKV
+169 IQVTNTNYTKV

-238 NTGKM
+238 NTGIM

-268 VYVADKEVIA
+268 VYVEGKDVIA

-293 IYTTEINNFNL
+293 IYTTGINNFNL
-304 AEGYRI
+304 VEGYRI

-360 NKLRGINIFNDLI
+360 NKLRGINIFNDSI

-379 NDKIR
+379 NDKIK

>member
-1 MINKKQKKIIQI
+1 MRINYFIILLTI
-13 VLFSFIS
+13 LFL
-20 IFILFCIIACLPK
+20 FILSCLPK

-50 ITVYSN
+50 ITIYSN

-62 SPKVYNVNGEYYF
+62 SPKVYNVNGQYYF
-75 GDFYYINDN
+75 GDFYYINNN
-84 IVYALDLSNSKMI
+84 IVYALDLSNSRII
-97 IAEGNDIRNFNL
+97 IAESDNIKYIPL
-109 EYNSL
+109 EYKNL

-123 DNQNIY
+123 NNQNIY
-129 ITGYDSRFIDNII
+129 ITGHETRYIGNVV
-142 VSNITISLPSESP
+142 VSNITMSLPSESP
-155 TVEGDDNP
+155 TAEGDEASH
-163 RTGTYT
+163 RGTYT
-169 ITVTNTNYTKV
+169 IIVTNTNYTKV

-187 ISPEGKILYNIDSII
+187 ISPEGKILYSVDSII

-209 IKLFSLTNDKFAVLK
+209 EKLFSLNDDKFAVLK
-224 RDRNKIPIINIYDM
+224 RDKNRIPIINIYDI

-243 ENEYLLSTIEY
+243 ENEYLLSSIEY

-268 VYVADKEVIA
+268 VYIFEKQLIA
-278 ILTMNIENGKHKDDV
+278 ILTMNIVNGKHKEDT

-304 AEGYRI
+304 KESYKI

-332 ENGMYFFI
+332 NNGMYFFI

-353 YMGTDGL
+353 YMGVDGL
-360 NKLRGINIFNDLI
+360 NKLRGINIFNDSI
-373 YGFSVE
+373 YGFLIE
-379 NDKIR
+379 NDKIK

>member
-1 MINKKQKKIIQI
+1 MRINYFIILLTI
-13 VLFSFIS
+13 LFL
-20 IFILFCIIACLPK
+20 FILSCLPK

-62 SPKVYNVNGEYYF
+62 SPKVYNVNGQYYF
-75 GDFYYINDN
+75 GDFYYINNN
-84 IVYALDLSNSKMI
+84 IVYALDLSNSRII
-97 IAEGNDIRNFNL
+97 IAESDNIKYIPL
-109 EYNSL
+109 EYKNL

-123 DNQNIY
+123 NNQNIY
-129 ITGYDSRFIDNII
+129 ITGHETRYIGNVV
-142 VSNITISLPSESP
+142 VSNITMSLPSESP
-155 TVEGDDNP
+155 TAEGDEASH
-163 RTGTYT
+163 RGTYT
-169 ITVTNTNYTKV
+169 IIVTNTNYTKV

-187 ISPEGKILYNIDSII
+187 ISPEGKILYSVDSII

-209 IKLFSLTNDKFAVLK
+209 EKLFSLNDDKFAVLK
-224 RDRNKIPIINIYDM
+224 RDKNRIPIINIYDI

-243 ENEYLLSTIEY
+243 ENEYLLSSIEY

-268 VYVADKEVIA
+268 VYIFEKQLIA
-278 ILTMNIENGKHKDDV
+278 ILTMNIVNGKHKEDT

-304 AEGYRI
+304 KESYKI

-317 AVGISSSGRVTYTGI
+317 AVGVSSSGRVTYTGI
-332 ENGMYFFI
+332 NNGMYFFI

-353 YMGTDGL
+353 YMGVDGL
-360 NKLRGINIFNDLI
+360 NKLRGINIFNDSI
-373 YGFSVE
+373 YGFLIE
-379 NDKIR
+379 NDKIK

>member
-1 MINKKQKKIIQI
+1 MRINYFIILLTI
-13 VLFSFIS
+13 LSL
-20 IFILFCIIACLPK
+20 FILSCLPK

-62 SPKVYNVNGEYYF
+62 SPKVYNVNGQYYF
-75 GDFYYINDN
+75 GDFYYINNN
-84 IVYALDLSNSKMI
+84 IVYALDLSNSRII
-97 IAEGNDIRNFNL
+97 IAESDNIKYIPL
-109 EYNSL
+109 EYKNL

-123 DNQNIY
+123 NNQNIY
-129 ITGYDSRFIDNII
+129 ITGHETRYIGNVV
-142 VSNITISLPSESP
+142 VSNITMSLPSESP
-155 TVEGDDNP
+155 TAEGDEASH
-163 RTGTYT
+163 RGTYT
-169 ITVTNTNYTKV
+169 IIVTNTNYTKV

-187 ISPEGKILYNIDSII
+187 ISPEGNVLYNIDSIV

-224 RDRNKIPIINIYDM
+224 RDKNKIPIIDIYDM

-254 ADTNTMSYREIIDC
+254 VDTNTMSYREIIDC
-268 VYVADKEVIA
+268 VYVEGKEVIA

-293 IYTTEINNFNL
+293 IYTTGINNFNL
-304 AEGYRI
+304 IEGYRI
-310 PSRDNSL
+310 PSRNNSL

-360 NKLRGINIFNDLI
+360 NKLRGINIFNDSI
-373 YGFSVE
+373 YGFLIE
-379 NDKIR
+379 NDKIK

>member
-1 MINKKQKKIIQI
+1 MRINYLIILLTI
-13 VLFSFIS
+13 LFL
-20 IFILFCIIACLPK
+20 FILSCLPK

-62 SPKVYNVNGEYYF
+62 SPKVYNVNGQYYF
-75 GDFYYINDN
+75 GDFYYINNN
-84 IVYALDLSNSKMI
+84 IVYALDLSNSRII
-97 IAEGNDIRNFNL
+97 IAESDNIKYIPL
-109 EYNSL
+109 EYKNL

-123 DNQNIY
+123 NNQNIY
-129 ITGYDSRFIDNII
+129 ITGHETRYIGNVV
-142 VSNITISLPSESP
+142 VSNITMSLPSESP
-155 TVEGDDNP
+155 TAEGDEVSH
-163 RTGTYT
+163 RGTYT
-169 ITVTNTNYTKV
+169 IIVTNTNYTKV

-187 ISPEGKILYNIDSII
+187 ISSEGKILYSVDSII

-209 IKLFSLTNDKFAVLK
+209 EKLFSLNEDKFAVLK
-224 RDRNKIPIINIYDM
+224 RDKNRIPIINIYDI

-243 ENEYLLSTIEY
+243 ENEYLLSSIEY

-268 VYVADKEVIA
+268 VYIFEKQLIA
-278 ILTMNIENGKHKDDV
+278 ILTMNIVNGKHKEDT

-304 AEGYRI
+304 KESYKI

-332 ENGMYFFI
+332 NNGMYFFI

-353 YMGTDGL
+353 YMGVDGL
-360 NKLRGINIFNDLI
+360 NKLRGINIFNDSI
-373 YGFSVE
+373 YGFLIE
-379 NDKIR
+379 NDKIK

>member
-1 MINKKQKKIIQI
+1 MRFNRFTILLI
-13 VLFSFIS
+13 VLSSIIFS
-20 IFILFCIIACLPK
+20 CIISCLPK
-33 PPITPAKV
+33 PPITPAKI

-75 GDFYYINDN
+75 GDFYYIEGN
-84 IVYALDLSNSKMI
+84 IVYALDLSNSRMI
-97 IAEGNDIRNFNL
+97 IAEGSNIRNFAL
-109 EYNSL
+109 EYKNL

-129 ITGYDSRFIDNII
+129 LTGHDLRLVDNIVI
-142 VSNITISLPSESP
+142 TNITMTLPSESP

-163 RTGTYT
+163 HTGTYT
-169 ITVTNTNYTKV
+169 IQVTNTNYTKV

-238 NTGKM
+238 NTGIM

-268 VYVADKEVIA
+268 VYVEGKDVIA

-304 AEGYRI
+304 IEGYRI

-360 NKLRGINIFNDLI
+360 NKLRGINIFNDSI

-379 NDKIR
+379 SDRIK

>member
-1 MINKKQKKIIQI
+1 MIFNRFTILLI
-13 VLFSFIS
+13 VLLLIIFS
-20 IFILFCIIACLPK
+20 CIISCLPK
-33 PPITPAKV
+33 PPITPAKI

-75 GDFYYINDN
+75 GDFYYIEGN
-84 IVYALDLSNSKMI
+84 IVYALDLSNSRMI
-97 IAEGNDIRNFNL
+97 IAEGSNIRNFNL
-109 EYNSL
+109 EYKNL

-123 DNQNIY
+123 ENQNIY
-129 ITGYDSRFIDNII
+129 LTGHDLRLVDNIVI
-142 VSNITISLPSESP
+142 TNITMTLPSESP

-163 RTGTYT
+163 HTGTYT
-169 ITVTNTNYTKV
+169 IQVTNTNYTKV

-238 NTGKM
+238 NTGIM

-268 VYVADKEVIA
+268 VYVEGKDVIA

-293 IYTTEINNFNL
+293 IYTTGINNFNL
-304 AEGYRI
+304 IEGYRI

-360 NKLRGINIFNDLI
+360 NKLRGINIFNDSI

-379 NDKIR
+379 SDKIK

>member
-1 MINKKQKKIIQI
+1 MRINYFIILLTI
-13 VLFSFIS
+13 LSLL
-20 IFILFCIIACLPK
+20 FILSCLPK

-62 SPKVYNVNGEYYF
+62 SPKVYNVNGQYYF
-75 GDFYYINDN
+75 GDFYYINNN
-84 IVYALDLSNSKMI
+84 IVYALDLSNSRII
-97 IAEGNDIRNFNL
+97 IAESDNIKYIPL
-109 EYNSL
+109 EYKNL

-123 DNQNIY
+123 NNQNIY
-129 ITGYDSRFIDNII
+129 ITGHETRYIGNVV
-142 VSNITISLPSESP
+142 VSNITMSLPSESP
-155 TVEGDDNP
+155 TAEGDEVSH
-163 RTGTYT
+163 RGTYT
-169 ITVTNTNYTKV
+169 IIVTNTNYTKV

-187 ISPEGKILYNIDSII
+187 ISPEGKILYSVDSII

-209 IKLFSLTNDKFAVLK
+209 EKLFSLNDDKFAVLK
-224 RDRNKIPIINIYDM
+224 RDKNRIPIINIYDI

-243 ENEYLLSTIEY
+243 ENEYLLSSIEY

-268 VYVADKEVIA
+268 VYIFEKQLIA
-278 ILTMNIENGKHKDDV
+278 ILTMNIVNGKHKEDT

-304 AEGYRI
+304 KESYKI

-332 ENGMYFFI
+332 NNGMYFFI

-353 YMGTDGL
+353 YMGVDGL
-360 NKLRGINIFNDLI
+360 NKLRGINIFNDSI
-373 YGFSVE
+373 YGFLIE
-379 NDKIR
+379 NDKIK

>member
-1 MINKKQKKIIQI
+1 MRINYFIILLTI
-13 VLFSFIS
+13 LFL
-20 IFILFCIIACLPK
+20 FILSCLPK

-41 IAELELNKD
+41 IAEFELNKD

-62 SPKVYNVNGEYYF
+62 SPKVYNVNGQYYF
-75 GDFYYINDN
+75 GDFYYINNN
-84 IVYALDLSNSKMI
+84 IVYALDLSNSRII
-97 IAEGNDIRNFNL
+97 IAESDNIKYIPL
-109 EYNSL
+109 EYKNL

-123 DNQNIY
+123 NNQNIY
-129 ITGYDSRFIDNII
+129 ITGHETRYIGNVV
-142 VSNITISLPSESP
+142 VSNITMSLPSESP
-155 TVEGDDNP
+155 TAEGDEVSH
-163 RTGTYT
+163 RGTYT
-169 ITVTNTNYTKV
+169 IIVTNTNYTKV

-187 ISPEGKILYNIDSII
+187 ISPEGKILYSVDSII

-209 IKLFSLTNDKFAVLK
+209 EKLFSLNDDKFAVLK
-224 RDRNKIPIINIYDM
+224 RDKNRIPIINIYDI

-243 ENEYLLSTIEY
+243 ENEYLLSSIEY

-268 VYVADKEVIA
+268 VYIFEKQLIA
-278 ILTMNIENGKHKDDV
+278 ILTMNIVNGKHKEDI

-304 AEGYRI
+304 KESYKI

-332 ENGMYFFI
+332 NNGMYFFI

-353 YMGTDGL
+353 YMGVDGL
-360 NKLRGINIFNDLI
+360 NKLRGINIFNDSI
-373 YGFSVE
+373 YGFLIE
-379 NDKIR
+379 NDKIK

>member
-1 MINKKQKKIIQI
+1 MINKKQKKFIRIILS
-13 VLFSFIS
+13 LF
-20 IFILFCIIACLPK
+20 IFSCIISCLPK

-50 ITVYSN
+50 IAVYSN

-75 GDFYYINDN
+75 GDFYYIEGN

-97 IAEGNDIRNFNL
+97 IAEGSNVRSFSL
-109 EYNSL
+109 EYKGL

-123 DNQNIY
+123 NNQNIY
-129 ITGYDSRFIDNII
+129 ITGHETRYIGNVV
-142 VSNITISLPSESP
+142 VSNITMSLPSESP
-155 TVEGDDNP
+155 TAEGDEVSH
-163 RTGTYT
+163 RGTYT
-169 ITVTNTNYTKV
+169 IIVTNTNYTKV

-187 ISPEGKILYNIDSII
+187 ISPEGKILYSVDSII

-209 IKLFSLTNDKFAVLK
+209 EKLFSLNDDKFAVLK
-224 RDRNKIPIINIYDM
+224 RDKNRIPIINIYDI

-243 ENEYLLSTIEY
+243 ENEYLLSSIEY

-268 VYVADKEVIA
+268 VYIFEKQLIA
-278 ILTMNIENGKHKDDV
+278 ILTMNIVNGKHKEDT

-304 AEGYRI
+304 KESYKI

-332 ENGMYFFI
+332 NNGMYFFI

-353 YMGTDGL
+353 YMGVDGL
-360 NKLRGINIFNDLI
+360 NKLRGINIFNDSI
-373 YGFSVE
+373 YGFLIE
-379 NDKIR
+379 NDKIK

>member
-1 MINKKQKKIIQI
+1 MRFNRFTILLI
-13 VLFSFIS
+13 VLLLIIFS
-20 IFILFCIIACLPK
+20 CIISCLPK
-33 PPITPAKV
+33 PPITPAKI

-75 GDFYYINDN
+75 GDFYYIEGN
-84 IVYALDLSNSKMI
+84 IVYALDLSNSRMI
-97 IAEGNDIRNFNL
+97 IAEGSNVRNFAL
-109 EYNSL
+109 EYKNL

-129 ITGYDSRFIDNII
+129 LTGHDLRLIDNIVI
-142 VSNITISLPSESP
+142 TNITMTLPSESP

-163 RTGTYT
+163 HTGTYT
-169 ITVTNTNYTKV
+169 IQVTNTNYTKV

-254 ADTNTMSYREIIDC
+254 ADTNAMSYREIIDC
-268 VYVADKEVIA
+268 VYVEGKDVIA
-278 ILTMNIENGKHKDDV
+278 ILTMNIENGKHKEDV

-304 AEGYRI
+304 IEGYRI

-360 NKLRGINIFNDLI
+360 NKLRGINIFNDSI

-379 NDKIR
+379 SDKIK